1 MRRIATL
8 LLIIANAAS
17 CATSLP
23 NSQPFPVWEKNA
35 KEDYCG
41 ISVLSSVW
49 RKQVFLNWPRLW
61 AARPR
66 KRYPSILRVRER
78 LRNQL
83 FSRSEQFRP
92 CNHSSCGPMRSVPR
106 RGRAVKKLKPLGDY
120 HSTYG
125 NSQVGKGGLPPLDTL
140 RLSVTKTSGGKPPF
154 PTCEIPYLDSHP
166 STCPF
171 TPLNS

>member
-8 LLIIANAAS
+8 LLIIASAAS

-23 NSQPFPVWEKNA
+23 NSQPFPVWETNA

-49 RKQVFLNWPRLW
+49 REQVFLNWHRLS

-78 LRNQL
+78 LRNRPL
-83 FSRSEQFRP
+83 ALVVGSSVRKSSESRKKQRP
-92 CNHSSCGPMRSVPR
+92 K
-106 RGRAVKKLKPLGDY
+106 AKDQKP
-120 HSTYG
+120 
-125 NSQVGKGGLPPLDTL
+125 
-140 RLSVTKTSGGKPPF
+140 KTSSFHLSLYAAELVG
-154 PTCEIPYLDSHP
+154 
-166 STCPF
+166 
-171 TPLNS
+171 NV